1 MATSRVKATE
11 ARKASATLRKDQVIT
26 NRRVPSI
33 SPRLPAPALPAA
45 PAPAKSANPP
55 TIPFNHRPP
64 VRAVSQLAVSALA
77 YRVAGT
83 WRATCARSK
92 IYIPLLDLITEKMAS
107 APD

>member
-11 ARKASATLRKDQVIT
+11 ARKASATLRKDQVIA
-26 NRRVPSI
+26 NRRVPSS

-64 VRAVSQLAVSALA
+64 VGAYQLGVSSVPCG
-77 YRVAGT
+77 RDVAGDV
-83 WRATCARSK
+83 R
-92 IYIPLLDLITEKMAS
+92 PQ
-107 APD
+107 